1 MRPEGKWQERA
12 VQLGVGLQ
20 VSLYEKDHTPYRKM
34 AFLVLRMP
42 PCKMAQK
49 STGCPDCQYRS
60 CMGLA
65 ERNVRLFRLG
75 TISEPRLAELSQDLA
90 QTCPLA
96 SCYESWLLAHMDELP
111 VGKRLARR
119 ERREAVQ
126 QWLRQSCA
134 GSAS

>member
-1 MRPEGKWQERA
+1 
-12 VQLGVGLQ
+12 
-20 VSLYEKDHTPYRKM
+20 M
-34 AFLVLRMP
+34 AFLGYVLSLP
-42 PCKMAQK
+42 PCKMALK
-49 STGCPDCQYRS
+49 SNGCPECQYRS

-75 TISEPRLAELSQDLA
+75 TISEHRLAELSLDLA

-96 SCYESWLLAHMDELP
+96 SCYERWLLAHMHELP
-111 VGKRLARR
+111 IGRPGGLNMTRK

-126 QWLRQSCA
+126 AWLRQSCA